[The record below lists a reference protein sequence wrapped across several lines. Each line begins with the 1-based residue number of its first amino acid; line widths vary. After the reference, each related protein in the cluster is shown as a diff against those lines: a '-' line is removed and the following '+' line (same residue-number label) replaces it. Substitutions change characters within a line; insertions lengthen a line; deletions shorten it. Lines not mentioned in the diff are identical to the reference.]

1 MPDRDRIRSLD
12 QQRATAR
19 RYRLTHDAVASGPR
33 RLAAAM
39 IEMRAHHL
47 ILRENLRV
55 D

>member
-19 RYRLTHDAVASGPR
+19 RYRLTHDAASGGR
-33 RLAAAM
+33 RHLAAAM

-47 ILRENLRV
+47 ILRETLRG

>member
-19 RYRLTHDAVASGPR
+19 RYRLRHEAAEGGR
-33 RLAAAM
+33 LLAAAM
-39 IEMRAHHL
+39 IEMRAQHL